1 MTRDEATRR
10 LARRHVEK
18 KSWPVTRND
27 PKAGPDGYIHYCAD
41 DHEPWPCDVHVA
53 IIEAST
59 LGSSERLAA
68 ALRDM
73 VVANLGSP
81 DKFDPG
87 DLMSGLPSV
96 EELAAEIVRHLPA
109 LSDPDAERQRAIA
122 ALDDGR
128 RHHAVRDHEPMWAC
142 DGCVPTAVKHELT
155 RAAALPAAQ
164 ERQRA
169 IGEDRAVRLLHA
181 IREALDVFDA
191 GRDGFDAVLRAALR
205 HDERTRGERIDPMVE
220 QFRA

>member
-1 MTRDEATRR
+1 MTDPRTPRTEPRTVAGKAAVMTAYPPDMQGVNNRR
-10 LARRHVEK
+10 LALRVL
-18 KSWPVTRND
+18 VA
-27 PKAGPDGYIHYCAD
+27 KAEEEA
-41 DHEPWPCDVHVA
+41 A
-53 IIEAST
+53 IEAEAST
-59 LGSSERLAA
+59 LASSERLAA

-205 HDERTRGERIDPMVE
+205 HDERTRGDPMVE

>member
-1 MTRDEATRR
+1 MTDPRTPRTEPRTVAGKAAVMTAYPPDMQGVNNRR
-10 LARRHVEK
+10 LALRVL
-18 KSWPVTRND
+18 VA
-27 PKAGPDGYIHYCAD
+27 KAEEEA
-41 DHEPWPCDVHVA
+41 A
-53 IIEAST
+53 IEAEAST
-59 LGSSERLAA
+59 LASSERLAA

>member
-1 MTRDEATRR
+1 MTDPRTPRTEPRTVAGKAAVMTAYPPDMQGVNNRR
-10 LARRHVEK
+10 LALRVL
-18 KSWPVTRND
+18 VA
-27 PKAGPDGYIHYCAD
+27 KAEEEA
-41 DHEPWPCDVHVA
+41 A
-53 IIEAST
+53 IEAEAST
-59 LGSSERLAA
+59 LASSERLAA

-169 IGEDRAVRLLHA
+169 IGEDWAVRLLHA

-205 HDERTRGERIDPMVE
+205 HDERTRGDPMVE

>member
-1 MTRDEATRR
+1 MTDPRTPRTEPRTVAGKAAVMTAYPPDMQGVNNRR
-10 LARRHVEK
+10 LALRVL
-18 KSWPVTRND
+18 VA
-27 PKAGPDGYIHYCAD
+27 KAEEEA
-41 DHEPWPCDVHVA
+41 A
-53 IIEAST
+53 IEAEAST

-205 HDERTRGERIDPMVE
+205 HDERTRGDPMVE